1 MDKQTEMIVKAIY
14 QDISKDQL
22 FLDWQWVKREAES
35 LLAGNTPNGS
45 VGKTIQESLKKA
57 GKL

>member
-1 MDKQTEMIVKAIY
+1 MDKQTEKIVKAIY
-14 QDISKDQL
+14 QDISKDQM

-35 LLAGNTPNGS
+35 LLAGNSPNGS
-45 VGKTIQESLKKA
+45 VGKTIQESLKQA